1 MAGRI
6 RRIQKEITECQRDE
20 ASHIFLQLV
29 DEGDIMHLKGR
40 FPGPPG
46 TPYEGGMFQVDIV
59 LPDNYPFQPPKVKFD
74 TRVYHPNVSSQT
86 GAICLD
92 ILKQQWSP
100 VFTIL
105 SMLLS
110 VQSLLCTPEPSDPQ
124 DAQVASQY
132 LNDHPVFYETA
143 RFWTEFY
150 AKPTA
155 DDLLRSGHLLRPPA
169 SGDGGGQS
177 NGAAL
182 GAGSN
187 HHEHQPLSSTRT
199 AAPEPIL
206 TEEELEKRRKV
217 QDLVEM
223 GFEED
228 KARTFLIRAKWST
241 EAALEDLLN
250 A

>member
-1 MAGRI
+1 M
-6 RRIQKEITECQRDE
+6 
-20 ASHIFLQLV
+20 S
-29 DEGDIMHLKGR
+29 
-40 FPGPPG
+40 
-46 TPYEGGMFQVDIV
+46 
-59 LPDNYPFQPPKVKFD
+59 
-74 TRVYHPNVSSQT
+74 
-86 GAICLD
+86 
-92 ILKQQWSP
+92 
-100 VFTIL
+100 
-105 SMLLS
+105 
-110 VQSLLCTPEPSDPQ
+110 Q

-155 DDLLRSGHLLRPPA
+155 DDLLRSGHLLRPPP

-187 HHEHQPLSSTRT
+187 HHTHQPLSSTPT

-223 GFEED
+223 GFEAD

>member
-1 MAGRI
+1 M
-6 RRIQKEITECQRDE
+6 
-20 ASHIFLQLV
+20 S
-29 DEGDIMHLKGR
+29 
-40 FPGPPG
+40 
-46 TPYEGGMFQVDIV
+46 
-59 LPDNYPFQPPKVKFD
+59 
-74 TRVYHPNVSSQT
+74 
-86 GAICLD
+86 
-92 ILKQQWSP
+92 
-100 VFTIL
+100 
-105 SMLLS
+105 
-110 VQSLLCTPEPSDPQ
+110 Q

-155 DDLLRSGHLLRPPA
+155 DDLLRSGHLLRPPP
-169 SGDGGGQS
+169 SEDGRGLS

-187 HHEHQPLSSTRT
+187 HHEHQPLSSSTLT
-199 AAPEPIL
+199 AAAAPEPIL

-217 QDLVEM
+217 QGLVEM
-223 GFEED
+223 GFEAD